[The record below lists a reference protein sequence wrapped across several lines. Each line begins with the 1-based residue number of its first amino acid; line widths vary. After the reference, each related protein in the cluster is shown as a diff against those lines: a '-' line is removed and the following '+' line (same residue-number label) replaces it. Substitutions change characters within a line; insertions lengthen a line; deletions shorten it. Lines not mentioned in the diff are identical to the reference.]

1 MVISFHNDGRTHSVL
16 MRGMS
21 GSGVTGRR
29 WFTGL
34 CVSWMNSRLSVF
46 EKNLHIQVRFTI
58 WPISSEP
65 WHFRLVRAYHYL
77 AVFFVPFHFQHL
89 ILFFQSFSAH
99 GKIVFVDAMKA

>member
-1 MVISFHNDGRTHSVL
+1 MRKKWLLASIMMEGTHSVL

-46 EKNLHIQVRFTI
+46 EKNLHIRVRFTI
-58 WPISSEP
+58 
-65 WHFRLVRAYHYL
+65 
-77 AVFFVPFHFQHL
+77 
-89 ILFFQSFSAH
+89 
-99 GKIVFVDAMKA
+99 